1 MVRLFG
7 KQGKSNTSSTSSQKQ
22 VSSSLQQNIQEI
34 NYLFSYDL
42 NKDFSKRSIRI
53 KFNNKEGCLFYYS
66 SIVDSTRI
74 NMNILTP
81 LLERDGETVKN
92 IVSIENIEEIKDY
105 KKVIQNV
112 NSGKVILFVEGD
124 ATAYAMD
131 VADFQHRAVS
141 KAENEPA
148 IKGPQDAFTESLN
161 TNISL
166 IRKQLHN
173 NQLINEG
180 IQIGERSINEV
191 NLIYMKDLVNEEILE
206 KVREKLK
213 NISVDN
219 VRNVEILEQYIEER
233 PYSLVPTVLYTE
245 KPDKATS
252 YIEDGFIVLLMD
264 SSSACLIVPVTFWSF
279 FHSPED
285 RYLRFLYGNFSRA
298 VRLLCFF
305 LTLLIS
311 ATYVAISNYHS
322 EMIPPDLLLA
332 ITASRERVPFPL
344 IVEVLLMEVAFELI
358 REAGLRIPSPLGP
371 TIGIVGAL
379 ILGQAAVEANIISPI
394 IVIVAAL
401 SGLSSFALADLQLNF
416 MVRLTRFIFILAAGA
431 YGMLSLTGAFL
442 LFIMYAA
449 SIKSFG
455 VPFFSPMSPHFL
467 SSEDTVFRKSIKK
480 EIFRPNYLHP
490 KDLQKKS
497 KS

>member
-1 MVRLFG
+1 M
-7 KQGKSNTSSTSSQKQ
+7 
-22 VSSSLQQNIQEI
+22 
-34 NYLFSYDL
+34 
-42 NKDFSKRSIRI
+42 RSMKI
-53 KFNNKEGCLFYYS
+53 KFNNKDGCLFYYS
-66 SIVDSTRI
+66 SIVDSSRI
-74 NMNILTP
+74 NMHIIKP
-81 LLERDGETVKN
+81 LLENNGDSVYN
-92 IVSIENIEEIKDY
+92 VVSIENIEEIKEY

-112 NSGKVILFVEGD
+112 NSGKVILFIEGE
-124 ATAYAMD
+124 ATSYAID
-131 VADFQHRAVS
+131 VADFKHRAIF
-141 KAENEPA
+141 KAENEPS
-148 IKGPQDAFTESLN
+148 IKGPQDSFTESLN
-161 TNISL
+161 TNMSL

-191 NLIYMKDLVNEEILE
+191 NLVYIKDLVNDEILD
-206 KVREKLK
+206 KVRKKLT
-213 NISVDN
+213 NISVDS
-219 VRNVEILEQYIEER
+219 VRNIEILEQYIEER
-233 PYSLVPTVLYTE
+233 PYSIIPTVLYTE

-285 RYLRFLYGNFSRA
+285 RYLRFLYGNFTR
-298 VRLLCFF
+298 VIRLFSFYLS
-305 LTLLIS
+305 LMIS
-311 ATYVAISNYHS
+311 ATFVAIANYHS

-344 IVEVLLMEVAFELI
+344 IFEVLIMEIAFELI

-401 SGLSSFALADLQLNF
+401 SGLSSFALADLHLNF
-416 MVRLTRFIFILAAGA
+416 TVRMMRFVFILAAGA
-431 YGMLSLTGAFL
+431 FGMLTLVGAFL
-442 LFIMYAA
+442 LFFMYAA
-449 SIKSFG
+449 SFKSFG

-467 SSEDTVFRKSIKK
+467 SSEDTVFRKAIKK
-480 EIFRPNYLHP
+480 EFFRPGYLHP
-490 KDLQKKS
+490 KDIQKRFKS
-497 KS
+497 